1 MNMRPNWELKQ
12 CCNHEQLWRTILL
25 KPFKLVTVFLH
36 EASHAIACKL
46 TCGKVE
52 GIQVHADEGGTT
64 QTRGGVYL
72 FILPAGYLGSSFW
85 GMLLIL
91 ASTTLLTA
99 RIAAGC
105 LVAALLVVLLVAKN
119 WTLRG
124 LCIGKYCH
132 LNVESSRFV
141 IFLGVI
147 WVLQETTDIRILRYI
162 ILFIGVMNSLFS
174 VLVHSSDA
182 EKFAEVCPCPCN
194 GIRWGIIWGLISFF
208 FLCGAMYFGLVILS

>member
-1 MNMRPNWELKQ
+1 MNIRPNWELKQ
-12 CCNHEQLWRTILL
+12 CCNHEQFVFLVTVSVCAAVILPSLWGTAQIWIILVSNLTPFIDLLWRTILL

-52 GIQVHADEGGTT
+52 GSQVHADEGGTT
-64 QTRGGVYL
+64 QTRGGVYW
-72 FILPAGYLGSSFW
+72 FILPAGCMDLASLIFMPKILRSSFIFL

-119 WTLRG
+119 IFMTMLVSISNFISLR
-124 LCIGKYCH
+124 
-132 LNVESSRFV
+132 S
-141 IFLGVI
+141 
-147 WVLQETTDIRILRYI
+147 
-162 ILFIGVMNSLFS
+162 
-174 VLVHSSDA
+174 A
-182 EKFAEVCPCPCN
+182 
-194 GIRWGIIWGLISFF
+194 ISFF
-208 FLCGAMYFGLVILS
+208 FGDDDSSLYSYTLFLQTFQSKVFNFEL